1 MNKFKGALLGMLV
14 LLATQVAPKLVI
26 YAIVFGLV
34 VYFVKLMMSIIS
46 EC

>member
-1 MNKFKGALLGMLV
+1 MKLKGAIFGMII
-14 LLATQVAPKLVI
+14 LLATQLAPKLVI

-34 VYFVKLMMSIIS
+34 LYFVKLMMSIIN